1 MPHSTRAQSATAN
14 RAALD
19 DELLD
24 QVRRRRLELVGD
36 TTAPLSIEAT
46 VTVADD
52 ATAVRLRQ
60 RQLAAI
66 VRLLRH
72 AVAMRQPE

>member
-1 MPHSTRAQSATAN
+1 MPHATRAQSASADVT
-14 RAALD
+14 ALD

-24 QVRRRRLELVGD
+24 EIRRNRPEPGD
-36 TTAPLSIEAT
+36 TSAPFSIEAT
-46 VTVADD
+46 VTVADG